1 MNIIP
6 RWYVRLLA
14 AVIGVILVLPTLVV
28 VGISFTSGR
37 LLAFPPK
44 GFSLRWYENFLNSPE
59 WVNGL
64 TTSFQVAVLT
74 MIVATVLGTMAAVAI
89 VRGRF
94 PFAKAVNAF
103 LFSPMIVPLVV
114 IALGMYLTYGRVH
127 ITGSIA
133 GLVVAHTTLALPLVV
148 INVAAG
154 LRTIDWDLAL
164 AARSLGAGPMQT
176 FLKIIVPLVRPSIIT
191 GALFAFMISW
201 DELVIAIFLTSPV
214 AKTLPVV
221 MWEQVRS
228 YVDPTIAAVATM
240 LTVVTVVLFV
250 LVAVLGRRAN
260 RSL

>member
-1 MNIIP
+1 MKISP
-6 RWYVRLLA
+6 RWYVRLFA
-14 AVIGVILVLPTLVV
+14 AVLGVLLVLPTLVV
-28 VGISFTSGR
+28 VGISFTSGG

-44 GFSLRWYENFLNSPE
+44 GFSLRWYESFLGSAT
-59 WVNGL
+59 WLNGL
-64 TTSFQVAVLT
+64 ATSLQVAVLT
-74 MIVATVLGTMAAVAI
+74 MILATVLGTMAAIAL
-89 VRGRF
+89 VRGKF

-127 ITGSIA
+127 ITGNIA
-133 GLVVAHTTLALPLVV
+133 GLVIAHTTLALPLVV
-148 INVAAG
+148 INVVAG
-154 LRTIDWDLAL
+154 LCTIDWDLAL
-164 AARSLGAGPMQT
+164 AARSLGATPAQT
-176 FLKIIVPLVRPSIIT
+176 FFRVIVPLVRPSIVT
-191 GALFAFMISW
+191 GALFAFMTSW

-228 YVDPTIAAVATM
+228 YVDPAIAAVATM

-250 LVAVLGRRAN
+250 LVAVLGRRVN